1 MVALRKPERMT
12 VAEFRDWQP
21 IDGRRW
27 QLIDGEPVAMA
38 PASENHAAIQAE
50 AAIILGLHLRVHRPV
65 CRVLAAPGVTPR
77 VRATVNERIPD
88 LAITCTPPSG
98 GRTVQE
104 PVVVVEVLSPSN
116 EQLTRANVWAYTSIP
131 SVAEILLLSSTSIEG
146 ELWRRGADGAW
157 PSQPQMLDALDPV
170 RLESIGFAERLV
182 SFYRTTSLAA

>member
-1 MVALRKPERMT
+1 MT
-12 VAEFRDWQP
+12 VAEFREWVP

-38 PASENHAAIQAE
+38 PASENHGAIQAE
-50 AAIILGLHLRVHRPV
+50 ATTLLSVHLRAGKSP
-65 CRVLAAPGVTPR
+65 CRVLIAPGVTPR
-77 VRATVNERIPD
+77 VRATANERVPD
-88 LAITCTPPSG
+88 LAITCAPPSG

-104 PVVVVEVLSPSN
+104 PVVMVEILSPSN
-116 EQLTRANVWAYTSIP
+116 EHLTRANVWAYTSIP

-157 PSQPQMLDALDPV
+157 PSQPQMLAAADPV
-170 RLESIGFAERLV
+170 RLESIGFAETLA